1 VQEAKMEVVCIPE
14 PEKVEEVKA
23 RVKSKLEIL
32 AESLRKEY
40 EDVLAISNT
49 IYVSEENKKKK
60 QIIRHRG
67 I

>member
-1 VQEAKMEVVCIPE
+1 MEVVFIPE

-49 IYVSEENKKKK
+49 I
-60 QIIRHRG
+60 
-67 I
+67 